1 MIRIENLNVFLPS
14 FSLWGI
20 NLSIEKGEFFAIIG
34 PTGAGKTVLLEA
46 IVGLQAISRGSIRL
60 EDREISQLPPEERG
74 IAIMYQDYCL
84 FPHLTVL
91 QNIRYGL
98 KYHPEQ
104 KDEKYLKYLLKFL
117 ELESLVHRS
126 PLSLSGGEQQRAA
139 LARALAVQPRI
150 LLLDEPL
157 SALDPSSRGEI
168 QMELKRLHRHLGI
181 TFLMVTHDFT
191 EALTMARR
199 GAVMNEG
206 RIEQVAE
213 IEEIFQKPASEFVAK
228 FVGIRNLFP
237 ASFAGSRA
245 QLDGF
250 QLETGRL
257 LPERE
262 GYLSIRPEEIVLS
275 RQAFSSSIRNTIHGK
290 VDLIRQVG
298 LSLEITVRCGRLLFQ
313 ALITRG
319 ALLEL
324 ELKEGEKVCLSFK
337 ASSIHVF

>member
-1 MIRIENLNVFLPS
+1 MIRIQNLNIFLPG
-14 FSLWGI
+14 FSLREI
-20 NLSIEKGEFFAIIG
+20 NLSVEKGEFFAIIG

-46 IVGLQAISRGSIRL
+46 IAGLQPISRGSIKL
-60 EDREISQLPPEERG
+60 EDREISRLPPEKRG

-98 KYHPEQ
+98 KYHPEK
-104 KDEKYLKYLLKFL
+104 KDEKYLKYLLDFL
-117 ELESLVHRS
+117 ELKALTHRS
-126 PLSLSGGEQQRAA
+126 PSTLSGGEQQRVA

-157 SALDPSSRGEI
+157 SALDPSSRRDI
-168 QMELKRLHRHLGI
+168 QMELKRLHRHLRI

-199 GAVMNEG
+199 GAVLNKG
-206 RIEQVAE
+206 RIEQVAQ

-228 FVGIRNLFP
+228 FVGIKNLFR
-237 ASFAGSRA
+237 AAFSGSRA
-245 QLDGF
+245 RIDGF

-275 RQAFSSSIRNTIHGK
+275 RQAFSSSMRNIIRGEI
-290 VDLIRQVG
+290 DLIRQIG
-298 LSLEITVRCGRLLFQ
+298 LSVEITVRCERLSLQ
-313 ALITRG
+313 VLITRG
-319 ALLEL
+319 ALREL
-324 ELKEGEKVCLSFK
+324 NLKEGEEVYISFK
-337 ASSIHVF
+337 AKSIHTF